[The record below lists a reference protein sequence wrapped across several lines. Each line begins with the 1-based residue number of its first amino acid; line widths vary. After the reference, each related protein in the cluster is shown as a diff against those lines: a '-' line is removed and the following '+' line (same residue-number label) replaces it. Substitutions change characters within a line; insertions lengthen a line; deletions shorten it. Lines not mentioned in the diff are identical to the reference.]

1 MLPEKSSWAETTA
14 VALILSSFAF
24 LAFFPRL
31 NPRLRAWGEDA
42 AAYIAQQAVN
52 NDGPAVKLGL
62 PPIAAE

>member
-14 VALILSSFAF
+14 IALILSSFAF

-31 NPRLRAWGEDA
+31 NPRLRASGEDA

-52 NDGPAVKLGL
+52 GGGQAVRPGP
-62 PPIAAE
+62 PPTAAE